1 MQKKISNDKKQYL
14 KSGLFEDYILFV
26 IGVLRS
32 AGMLEDFM
40 SFII

>member
-32 AGMLEDFM
+32 NEDFM